1 MSVEEKI
8 QEIVTRIIRKED
20 IDLNSTATFKEV
32 GADSLDIVQILVAL
46 EDAFDIEI
54 VDEDLKSI
62 NNMKEFVT
70 YIKSKVAEKV

>member
-1 MSVEEKI
+1 MSIEETI
-8 QEIVTRIIRKED
+8 QEIVTKIIRKQD
-20 IDLNSTATFKEV
+20 IDLNSTASFKDV

-62 NNMKEFVT
+62 NNIRDFVT
-70 YIKSKVAEKV
+70 YVKSKVAEKI

>member
-1 MSVEEKI
+1 MSVDEKI
-8 QEIVTRIIRKED
+8 REIVTRIIRKED

-46 EDAFDIEI
+46 EEAFDIEI
-54 VDEDLKSI
+54 VDEDLKSV

-70 YIKSKVAEKV
+70 YIKGKVAEKV

>member
-20 IDLNSTATFKEV
+20 IDLNSTATFKDV